1 MIYVHASI
9 CISLQLVS
17 INLIVKVIE
26 VMNFL
31 KDTLA
36 PNLEGTNVPSSIT
49 SSFEHGCKCMTNVIS
64 NITSVNLVKK
74 RPNNLLLFIC
84 ILFGWQLK
92 EIKPYLI
99 ELLKNIYKYNCFE
112 STKSLTHLLDSGWME
127 MSIKSFHS
135 LTHTFTLYH
144 YETAFQQTRFS
155 SFVFVC
161 HDSWGLLYH

>member
-1 MIYVHASI
+1 MSHQVSHPLSNMGANAWQMSSATLPVWTSDIFVFRHTWTV
-9 CISLQLVS
+9 SLKIQTPPPQLE
-17 INLIVKVIE
+17 KT
-26 VMNFL
+26 
-31 KDTLA
+31 KQ
-36 PNLEGTNVPSSIT
+36 SSA
-49 SSFEHGCKCMTNVIS
+49 F
-64 NITSVNLVKK
+64 
-74 RPNNLLLFIC
+74 FC

-144 YETAFQQTRFS
+144 YKTAFQQTHFS